1 MLVITNK
8 PIVKT
13 ENKRKAEA
21 SMAACVIA
29 PSVMAS
35 SPINKAIKNKPATPP
50 KINRRNLSLI
60 ASQIENFAIVRN
72 RL

>member
-8 PIVKT
+8 PIVNT

-21 SMAACVIA
+21 SSAACVIA
-29 PSVMAS
+29 PSVIAS
-35 SPINKAIKNKPATPP
+35 SPINKAAKNRPATPP

-60 ASQIENFAIVRN
+60 ASHMENFAIVHN